1 VLVAQEEQR
10 LLTLIYLCDCSG
22 SMAGSRIAA
31 VNTALAKLLPELKEL
46 AAQYPQID
54 IELGIISFANYAS
67 WHLRPTH
74 LSQLVWAPLIDTGGI
89 TALGAAYRLLAAY
102 LAANAQIQP
111 KSLPPILI
119 LLSDGMPTD
128 EFTANLQELLTQPL
142 AQQALRFAVGIG
154 NEVKLSVL
162 QDWVQTHASHSL
174 PVATH
179 YAVVARS
186 AVELRELMSEFTLS
200 AVHALVTS
208 QHHG

>member
-1 VLVAQEEQR
+1 
-10 LLTLIYLCDCSG
+10 
-22 SMAGSRIAA
+22 
-31 VNTALAKLLPELKEL
+31 
-46 AAQYPQID
+46 
-54 IELGIISFANYAS
+54 
-67 WHLRPTH
+67 
-74 LSQLVWAPLIDTGGI
+74 
-89 TALGAAYRLLAAY
+89 
-102 LAANAQIQP
+102 
-111 KSLPPILI
+111 
-119 LLSDGMPTD
+119 MPTD